1 MVDFE
6 NILKDADFAPLL
18 MSYVQMSGDTDVLKK
33 YKPYIN
39 GPWSFFETVPSALK
53 NELIHK
59 FSIFLEKVPCLVDYK
74 SEFVLTANEIHE
86 MLNTCVGQEVSQ
98 EYISMIQSET
108 HIGGIKNIDIH
119 WRKNIS
125 EQKLNA
131 FHVLIIGAGESG
143 ICASIKLNQLGIN
156 HTIIEKN
163 NSVGGTWLENTY
175 PGCGVDTPNHF
186 YQYSFEP
193 NHDWSRYFS
202 QRNEIWQY
210 FEKCADKYGVRKRI
224 QFNSEV
230 TQAIWREDIKI
241 WEVEFKIKSGEVSR
255 IQTNAIICAIG
266 QLNRPL
272 IPDIK
277 GLPSFN
283 GPVFH
288 SANWNSNLELKN
300 LKLGMI
306 GTGASGM
313 QIGPSVLDEV
323 SELHIFQRSPHWAIN
338 NPLYFSEV
346 LPGKKWSL
354 KNLPYYAQWYRFQ
367 LFWASA
373 DGLYPTLK
381 LDLNWEH
388 KDISV
393 NAKNHEMREK
403 LIEHIRKEVNEDP
416 VLLEKVIPTYPP
428 YGKRMLRDNK
438 WYRSLT
444 NPKVNLVT
452 STISHVNS
460 EGIYTEN
467 GKHHKVD
474 AIVLATGFMAGK
486 LTWPM
491 HIAGKD
497 GQSLANRWKDD
508 NPRAYLGITVPNFPN
523 FFMMYGPNTNLA
535 HGGSAIF
542 HSECQ
547 TRYIMSALREL
558 IEKDYHSME
567 CKELIHDKF
576 NEKVDSIHSEMVWSH
591 PGVGSWYKNKKGRVF
606 ATSPWRMLDYWEM
619 TRNFNYDDYSFF

>member
-1 MVDFE
+1 
-6 NILKDADFAPLL
+6 
-18 MSYVQMSGDTDVLKK
+18 
-33 YKPYIN
+33 
-39 GPWSFFETVPSALK
+39 
-53 NELIHK
+53 
-59 FSIFLEKVPCLVDYK
+59 
-74 SEFVLTANEIHE
+74 
-86 MLNTCVGQEVSQ
+86 
-98 EYISMIQSET
+98 
-108 HIGGIKNIDIH
+108 
-119 WRKNIS
+119 
-125 EQKLNA
+125 
-131 FHVLIIGAGESG
+131 
-143 ICASIKLNQLGIN
+143 
-156 HTIIEKN
+156 
-163 NSVGGTWLENTY
+163 
-175 PGCGVDTPNHF
+175 
-186 YQYSFEP
+186 
-193 NHDWSRYFS
+193 
-202 QRNEIWQY
+202 
-210 FEKCADKYGVRKRI
+210 
-224 QFNSEV
+224 V
-230 TQAIWREDIKI
+230 TQAIWREDIKL

-381 LDLNWEH
+381 LDPNWEH

-497 GQSLANRWKDD
+497 GQSLESRWKDD

-619 TRNFNYDDYSFF
+619 TRNFNYNDYSFF